1 MTIRL
6 FTLVAATTLALAGAA
21 MAMPR
26 HAGHSTAR
34 SYEATAVG
42 VPQHAIDHHFN
53 VLMTGDS
60 RTTATGGPSGG
71 IN

>member
-6 FTLVAATTLALAGAA
+6 FALAAAATLALASAA
-21 MAMPR
+21 TAMPR
-26 HAGHSTAR
+26 HAEHSMAHN
-34 SYEATAVG
+34 YEAMVG
-42 VPQHAIDHHFN
+42 GMPQHAIDHHFD
-53 VLMTGDS
+53 VLHTGDS